1 MQEFSVEMTVRDYE
15 CDLQG
20 IVNNAVYQ
28 NYLEHARHLYLKTRN
43 VDFVELT
50 ARGLHVMVIRAELDY
65 LRSLR
70 PGDAFR
76 VSLYTERVSRLRMA
90 FVQRI
95 VLLADET
102 PVMDARFVVAAVNG
116 ELTVKRLKKTGAR
129 LYLMPENPDYKPI
142 EITGDTDL
150 VIWGVVTSVIHKTA

>member
-102 PVMDARFVVAAVNG
+102 PVMDARFVVAAVNEKG
-116 ELTVKRLKKTGAR
+116 RPCFPEELERL
-129 LYLMPENPDYKPI
+129 LLP
-142 EITGDTDL
+142 
-150 VIWGVVTSVIHKTA
+150 